1 MFSKIRGKRQTEASA
16 KVRDKLTDLG
26 VNKGHD
32 RHFHLKECSE
42 MGLKVT
48 ALEDDPKLQDL
59 VLTIH
64 HCYMHTLANTA
75 AFKVIENHD
84 GKAIVRQQ
92 QMAMVQ
98 APFPMSLA
106 PGGPS

>member
-1 MFSKIRGKRQTEASA
+1 MFSTLSSPDREDAAA

-26 VNKGHD
+26 ENKGHD
-32 RHFHLKECSE
+32 RHFHLKECTE
-42 MGLKVT
+42 MGLNIT
-48 ALEDDPKLQDL
+48 ALESDQQLQDL

-75 AFKVIENHD
+75 AFKIVENHE

-92 QMAMVQ
+92 QIAV
-98 APFPMSLA
+98 PLSIA
-106 PGGPS
+106 PGGPT